1 VIRRP
6 PILAAELSRRHALQL
21 LAGAGASF
29 AAGCSQPDLNSV
41 ARGPRTELPYVD
53 MPEGLLPGVPQ
64 HYATALPLAGY
75 GRGVVVT
82 AFEGRPTKVEGNP
95 SHPASLGATDVFAQA
110 EALSL
115 YDPDRSQAIR
125 ISGEI
130 SNWPAFESAFR
141 ARLEEHGAA
150 KGGGLRVLTGRVTSP
165 TLLDQMAK
173 LQTALPDMRWHVYEP
188 TEGAEGEVARAVY
201 GEALRLRPRLR
212 DVDTLI
218 AFDAD
223 PLGPGPDQVANARA
237 LSDGRR
243 RDRASARL
251 YSAEGVLTLTGAFA
265 DRRITAHP
273 DAIEAMIAAL
283 AAELGA
289 SIAAPALP
297 SGAGEFL
304 AAAARDLKTRR
315 GRGLVLVGPTLSPA
329 AQAMGLWINDRLD
342 APVDAFVPIDPA
354 REAGTLAALAEA
366 LRNGD
371 VRTLITLDCNPVATA
386 PGDLGFADL
395 MLRASFRVHASL
407 YFDETAAVSTWHAPT
422 PHPLESWSDI
432 ASPDGAVSLVQPLI
446 RPLWPSWSAHA
457 ILALMAGEPD
467 QSDYERLRA
476 AWRARWGADGF
487 EARWR
492 KALIDGVVG
501 DKAPEPVRKP
511 DATFRNWTAPTPAPG
526 FTVVYAPDP
535 SVFDGRFANNAWLQ
549 ECPQP
554 FSKGVWG
561 NAIEMAVADAGR
573 LDIREGDEVEI
584 VAEGRRL
591 TGPVR
596 LANGLA
602 SGVLR
607 IALGYG
613 RSHAGRI
620 GDGLGINAAI
630 LRASDSPW
638 ITRGASLRRVGA
650 DGRLPPAVAG
660 LYALPGE
667 ARKLAPEL
675 APGTALPLP
684 APKPSFNTPTP
695 TPPGDPYAWAMS
707 IDTDACI
714 GCNACVVACQSENNV
729 PSVGPDQIRM
739 GRDMH
744 WLRIDVYD
752 HGDAQQPRPVF
763 QPVPCMQCETA
774 PCEPVCPVEASVH
787 DHEGLN
793 VQVYNRCVGTRFCE
807 SNCPYK
813 VRRFN
818 FFGYADGQE
827 YSDLGDPLVKA
838 VNNPNVSVRARG
850 VMEKCTYCVQRIS
863 AARRLAERETRFIAE
878 GEVVTACQAACPT
891 QAIRF
896 GNLADPKSA
905 VSELRRD
912 PRHYTLLEE
921 LHTRPRTTYLARVR
935 NTDAEGSRA

>member
-1 VIRRP
+1 MPPVICGD
-6 PILAAELSRRHALQL
+6 ELSRRHALQL
-21 LAGAGASF
+21 LAGGAASLT
-29 AAGCSQPDLNSV
+29 AGCSQPDPNSV
-41 ARGPRTELPYVD
+41 ARGARTELPYVH

-95 SHPASLGATDVFAQA
+95 RHSASLGATDVFAQA

-125 ISGEI
+125 SAGEI
-130 SNWPAFESAFR
+130 SDWPAFESAFR
-141 ARLEEHGAA
+141 ARLSEHGTD
-150 KGGGLRVLTGRVTSP
+150 KGGGLRLLTGRVTSP
-165 TLLDQMAK
+165 TLLDQIAN
-173 LQTALPDMRWHVYEP
+173 LQKALPDLRWHVYEP
-188 TEGAEGEVARAVY
+188 TDGAEGEAARAVY
-201 GEALRLRPRLR
+201 GTALRLRPRLR
-212 DVDTLI
+212 DADTLI

-237 LSDGRR
+237 LADRRR

-251 YSAEGVLTLTGAFA
+251 YSAESALTLTGASA

-289 SIAAPALP
+289 SIARPAVSAEAL
-297 SGAGEFL
+297 EFL
-304 AAAARDLKTRR
+304 ANAARDLKARPE
-315 GRGLVLVGPTLSPA
+315 RGLVLVGPTLSLA
-329 AQAMGLWINDRLD
+329 SQALGVWINDRLLG
-342 APVDAFVPIDPA
+342 PVDAFAPSDTA
-354 REAGTLAALAEA
+354 QQAGTIAALGDA
-366 LRNGD
+366 LRSGD
-371 VRTLITLDCNPVATA
+371 VRTLITLDCNPVATT
-386 PGDLGFADL
+386 PGNLGFADL
-395 MLRASFRVHASL
+395 MPRAPFRVHAGL
-407 YFDETAAVSTWHAPT
+407 YFDETAAASTWHAPA

-432 ASPDGAVSLVQPLI
+432 ASPAGAVSLVQPLI
-446 RPLWPSWSAHA
+446 RPLWPSWSAHT

-467 QSDYERLRA
+467 PGDYERLRT

-501 DKAPEPVRKP
+501 DKAPQPVSRP
-511 DATFRNWTAPTPAPG
+511 PAMLSNWTAPAQAPG
-526 FTVVYAPDP
+526 FTVVYAADP

-554 FSKGVWG
+554 FSKAVWG
-561 NAIEMAVADAGR
+561 NAIEMAAADAGR
-573 LDIREGDEVEI
+573 LGIREGDEVEI

-591 TGPVR
+591 SGPVR
-596 LANGLA
+596 LANGIA
-602 SGVLR
+602 SGVVR
-607 IALGYG
+607 ITLGYG
-613 RSHAGRI
+613 RTRAGRI
-620 GDGLGINAAI
+620 GNGLGIDAAI
-630 LRASDSPW
+630 LRSSASPW
-638 ITRGASLRRVGA
+638 ITRGAALRRVSA
-650 DGRLPPAVAG
+650 DGCLSPAVAG

-675 APGTALPLP
+675 APGAALTPP
-684 APKPSFNTPTP
+684 APKPSFNAPTP

-707 IDTDACI
+707 IDTDACV

-729 PSVGPDQIRM
+729 PSIGPDQIRM

-752 HGDAQQPRPVF
+752 HGDAQEPRPVF
-763 QPVPCMQCETA
+763 QPVPCMHCETA

-818 FFGYADGQE
+818 FFGYADAQE
-827 YSDLGDPLVKA
+827 YGDLGDPLVKA
-838 VNNPNVSVRARG
+838 ANNPNVSVRARG

-863 AARRLAERETRFIAE
+863 AARRLAERETRLIAE
-878 GEVVTACQAACPT
+878 GEVVTACQGACPT

-896 GNLADPKSA
+896 GNLVDPKST
-905 VSELRRD
+905 VSGLRHD

-935 NTDAEGSRA
+935 NADPKGSKA